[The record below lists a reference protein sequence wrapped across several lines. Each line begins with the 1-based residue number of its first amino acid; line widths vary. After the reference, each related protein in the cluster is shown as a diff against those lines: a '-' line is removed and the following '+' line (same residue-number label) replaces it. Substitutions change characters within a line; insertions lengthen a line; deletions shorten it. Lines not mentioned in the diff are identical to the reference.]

1 MTTDTARDLRFM
13 DQAIALARTGLGQ
26 TWPRPSVGCV
36 LVKGDEVVGAGR
48 TDGTR
53 PAHAE
58 AVALAAAG
66 ARAHG
71 ATAYVTL
78 EPCAH
83 HGATPPCA
91 DALVAAGIAR
101 AVVAIRDPDPRTNG
115 AGLAILRQAGIEVA
129 TGCRAEAAAEA
140 QAGFLT
146 RVTLG
151 RPRLILKLAMTLDG
165 RIATATGESRWITG
179 PAARAEVHT
188 ARAASDAVMI
198 GAGTARVDDPSLTV
212 RDAPAPPRPPLRL
225 IADPRLSLPL
235 TGTLLRTA
243 KEIPVWILHAETG
256 IDIARARAIEATGA
270 RLLPVRRIGEHLD
283 AAAAFQTL
291 GQEGLTSVYC
301 EGGGRW
307 AAALIQAGLVD
318 EIHAFTAGKILG
330 GDGIPGIGALG
341 LTALADAPHYE
352 LREARPAGPDLFSRW
367 IRAGVRP

>member
-212 RDAPAPPRPPLRL
+212 RDAPAPPR
-225 IADPRLSLPL
+225 
-235 TGTLLRTA
+235 
-243 KEIPVWILHAETG
+243 
-256 IDIARARAIEATGA
+256 
-270 RLLPVRRIGEHLD
+270 
-283 AAAAFQTL
+283 
-291 GQEGLTSVYC
+291 
-301 EGGGRW
+301 
-307 AAALIQAGLVD
+307 
-318 EIHAFTAGKILG
+318 
-330 GDGIPGIGALG
+330 
-341 LTALADAPHYE
+341 
-352 LREARPAGPDLFSRW
+352 
-367 IRAGVRP
+367 